1 MIAQIN
7 EIPEILAWSI
17 GWQEVVLILV
27 VVLLLFGGRKLPEL
41 ARGLTRGLKA
51 FKSEL
56 KDVKKEFED
65 DDDDSPKDDKTGP
78 DDDHNNPYL
87 ENKSSKDNDKKD
99 A

>member
-7 EIPEILAWSI
+7 EIPGILAWSV
-17 GWQEVVLILV
+17 GWQEVVLILI
-27 VVLLLFGGRKLPEL
+27 VVLLLFGGKKLPEL
-41 ARGLTRGLKA
+41 ARGLARGLKA

-65 DDDDSPKDDKTGP
+65 DDLNDTDSTAETKDDIE
-78 DDDHNNPYL
+78 NPYL
-87 ENKSSKDNDKKD
+87 ENKPSEDNDKKD